1 MIAGMYLV
9 SSKHMKNNSNK
20 LNTIMTLCRISMLP
34 KVFFVFVFTVMC
46 EACRI
51 IPRLTPDEFSKNTN
65 IILLFKGVLRQR
77 MTRMKMIATR
87 AKIRATL
94 MKRKAIIRMLEK
106 EVGTKGRNLWHNF
119 RWNYDAF
126 PFPVYWLAMKIH
138 NTGCNTGCKPGCQHT
153 LTDLPNMWFYLR

>member
-1 MIAGMYLV
+1 MKQKCTCLKTHWLDCTIEKTGLHLVPFTIQVLFMIAGMYLV

-106 EVGTKGRNLWHNF
+106 EVGTKGRHL
-119 RWNYDAF
+119 
-126 PFPVYWLAMKIH
+126 
-138 NTGCNTGCKPGCQHT
+138 
-153 LTDLPNMWFYLR
+153 